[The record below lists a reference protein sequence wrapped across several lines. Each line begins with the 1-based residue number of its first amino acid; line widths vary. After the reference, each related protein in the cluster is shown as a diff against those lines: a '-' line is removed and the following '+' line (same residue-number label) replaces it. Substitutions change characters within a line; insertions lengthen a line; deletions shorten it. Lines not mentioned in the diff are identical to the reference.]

1 MPAVEDAVANHH
13 VVSFSS
19 AAAIAQPAPV
29 IESDLN
35 ACEPADG
42 IVGQSLAL
50 LVDIATEID
59 KTLELNEGRESDTSA
74 TSLVVYII

>member
-1 MPAVEDAVANHH
+1 MHSIRRRSDGTPDFIVHTLWNVEVGG
-13 VVSFSS
+13 
-19 AAAIAQPAPV
+19 I
-29 IESDLN
+29 
-35 ACEPADG
+35 DG